1 MFCKQCGNQIP
12 DGANVC
18 PQCGTVQTQN
28 NHPAGGSK
36 PSGNANTAT
45 ISLVCGISSI
55 VVAVLGG
62 IMFGVVAG
70 IIAVVLGAVAVI
82 TGITAKKESGNTKGT
97 GGFVCGLLGLIFGV
111 IFAAGCGICGCAD
124 PTGYTCYG
132 CVGGS
137 CKAKSDL
144 GNALGSYED
153 LLNDLDW

>member
-18 PQCGTVQTQN
+18 PQCGTVQTQS

-36 PSGNANTAT
+36 PSGNAKMAT

-70 IIAVVLGAVAVI
+70 IIAVVLGVVAVI
-82 TGITAKKESGNTKGT
+82 AGITAKKESGNTKGT

>member
-36 PSGNANTAT
+36 PSGNTNMAT

-62 IMFGVVAG
+62 IMFGVVTG

-97 GGFVCGLLGLIFGV
+97 GGFV
-111 IFAAGCGICGCAD
+111 
-124 PTGYTCYG
+124 Y
-132 CVGGS
+132 
-137 CKAKSDL
+137 
-144 GNALGSYED
+144 D
-153 LLNDLDW
+153 LLRSYFWCHFCGRLRYLWLCRPDRLHMLWLCWRKL